1 MILLT
6 ALSVFLAAARAS
18 ETQTP
23 LDTGLHGGKII
34 TDEFSSYIR
43 NAMQAYNVSGL
54 SLGVLRPDGQVE
66 YGSWG
71 NRTEEGDPVTPATVF
86 NLGSCSKA
94 FLPASL
100 GILME
105 DFAAGKNKTALPP
118 TDLLPEEWMV
128 EDPWTNKKAN
138 LKDLLSHVTGLS
150 GYILLPT
157 VPNRY
162 TALDIVLRMR
172 HLRTAYELREHFE
185 YNNMMYMAGTHVVTR
200 YSGPS
205 YRDFVEQRIMQPLGM
220 YSSTLYPDR
229 AFNSGNLT
237 QAWTPSGRRIPFFLP
252 EQLCRYDCG
261 CWRRH
266 VHCGG
271 YGTFLFA
278 QGPPFTYVAQLKWVK
293 LHLNGG
299 IDATTGVSVIPSAT
313 FDLATSAQSIA
324 FPKGDA
330 TNSLVAYGMGWGR
343 NSYRG
348 HEVVKHNGG
357 APGVATCVV
366 FYPHDNFGLVILE
379 NTGTGFRNIVE
390 QAVTDRILGLPTEP
404 SAFTREPSPSAAPR
418 SSSPPPPLDLSEY
431 AGTYTSPGYGNITI
445 CARESTS
452 SVCSTVVNKFETVDR
467 ATGRRSEPSELY
479 SAWPRF
485 WSTELRFVHL
495 SENVFSV
502 TSTTLYVNGYGK
514 DKTPF
519 ENLFGTG
526 PSTFAVEEGKVVG
539 FGTFTALRQS
549 WRSKK
554 GGSLRDTADVWFEK
568 VI

>member
-1 MILLT
+1 MILFA

-18 ETQTP
+18 ETQAP
-23 LDTGLHGGKII
+23 LDIGLHGGKII

-71 NRTEEGDPVTPATVF
+71 NRTEEGDPVTPAVRSIHFSAAVF
-86 NLGSCSKA
+86 AHKPNLCRMLRV
-94 FLPASL
+94 F
-100 GILME
+100 
-105 DFAAGKNKTALPP
+105 
-118 TDLLPEEWMV
+118 
-128 EDPWTNKKAN
+128 
-138 LKDLLSHVTGLS
+138 
-150 GYILLPT
+150 
-157 VPNRY
+157 PN
-162 TALDIVLRMR
+162 TALDVVLRMR
-172 HLRTAYELREHFE
+172 HLRAAYELREHYE
-185 YNNMMYMAGTHVVTR
+185 YNNLMYMTGAHVVTR
-200 YSGPS
+200 YSGLS

-220 YSSTLYPDR
+220 SSSTLYPDR

-252 EQLCRYDCG
+252 EKSADMIAAA
-261 CWRRH
+261 
-266 VHCGG
+266 GG
-271 YGTFLFA
+271 VMSTA
-278 QGPPFTYVAQLKWVK
+278 EDMLKWVK
-293 LHLNGG
+293 LHLNEG

-313 FDLATSAQSIA
+313 FDPATSAQSIA
-324 FPKGDA
+324 FPKGNA
-330 TNSLVAYGMGWGR
+330 ANSFTAYGMGWLR
-343 NSYRG
+343 RSYRG

-357 APGVATCVV
+357 APGVATWVV

-379 NTGTGFRNIVE
+379 NTGTGFTDVVE

-404 SAFTREPSPSAAPR
+404 SAFTREPSPSAALR
-418 SSSPPPPLDLSEY
+418 SSRPPPLDLSEY

-452 SVCSTVVNKFETVDR
+452 SVCSTVVNNFETVDR

-485 WSTELRFVHL
+485 WTTELRFVHL
-495 SENVFSV
+495 YENSFTV
-502 TSTTLYVNGYGK
+502 TPSALYVNGYGK

-519 ENLFGTG
+519 ENLDGSL

-539 FGTFTALRQS
+539 LGLFTALRLS

-554 GGSLRDTADVWFEK
+554 GGSVRDTADVWFEK

>member
-1 MILLT
+1 MILLA
-6 ALSVFLAAARAS
+6 ALSVFLAAVRAS
-18 ETQTP
+18 ETQVP
-23 LDTGLHGGKII
+23 LDIGLHGGKII

-43 NAMQAYNVSGL
+43 NAMQAYNASGL

-105 DFAAGKNKTALPP
+105 DFAARKNKTALPP
-118 TDLLPEEWMV
+118 TVSTFDWDTKMQDLLPEEWMV
-128 EDPWTNKKAN
+128 EDPWTTKKAN
-138 LKDLLSHVTGLS
+138 LKDLLSHATGL
-150 GYILLPT
+150 
-157 VPNRY
+157 PNHDASY
-162 TALDIVLRMR
+162 ALSHTALDVVLRMR
-172 HLRTAYELREHFE
+172 HLRAAYELREHYE
-185 YNNMMYMAGTHVVTR
+185 YNNLMYMTGAYVVTR
-200 YSGPS
+200 YSGSS
-205 YRDFVEQRIMQPLGM
+205 YRDFIEQRIMQPLGM
-220 YSSTLYPDR
+220 SSSTLYPDR

-252 EQLCRYDCG
+252 EQSADMIAG
-261 CWRRH
+261 A
-266 VHCGG
+266 GG
-271 YGTFLFA
+271 VM
-278 QGPPFTYVAQLKWVK
+278 FTAEDMLKWVK
-293 LHLNGG
+293 LYLNGG

-324 FPKGDA
+324 FPKGNA
-330 TNSLVAYGMGWGR
+330 ANSITAYGMGWLR
-343 NSYRG
+343 RSYRG

-357 APGVATCVV
+357 APGVATWVV

-379 NTGTGFRNIVE
+379 NTGTGFTDVVE
-390 QAVTDRILGLPTEP
+390 QAVTDRILSLPAEP
-404 SAFTREPSPSAAPR
+404 SAFTRAPSPSAALR

-452 SVCSTVVNKFETVDR
+452 SVCSTVVNNFETVDR
-467 ATGRRSEPSELY
+467 ATGRRSGPSELY

-485 WSTELRFVHL
+485 WTTELRFVHL
-495 SENVFSV
+495 YENSFTV
-502 TSTTLYVNGYGK
+502 TPSALYVNGYGK

-519 ENLFGTG
+519 ENLDGSL

-539 FGTFTALRQS
+539 LGLFTALRQF

-554 GGSLRDTADVWFEK
+554 GGGVKDTADVWFEK